1 MVRKV
6 SMDLTLEEVSIRLH
20 NQPIIRP
27 FSLVIQPGETVTL
40 MGPSGCGKS
49 SLLSYIAGD
58 LLPPLHGEGRVK
70 LNGGDMKGIRPDRRR
85 IGRLFQDDLLFPHLT
100 VHENLLFGVPRGD
113 QEAREHAVSAALAS
127 AELTGFADRPPHT
140 LSGGQRSRV
149 ALFRALLAKPKAML
163 LDEPF
168 AKLDQALRQS
178 MRDYVFA
185 HLKEQMVPSLMVTHD
200 LSDAPPKGR
209 VLTIMPNGEV
219 RHD

>member
-1 MVRKV
+1 
-6 SMDLTLEEVSIRLH
+6 MDLKLANVSIWLDGK
-20 NQPIIRP
+20 PIIQP
-27 FSLVIQPGETVTL
+27 FSLAIEPGETVTL

-58 LLPPLHGEGRVK
+58 LLPPLHGEGQVK
-70 LNGGDMKGIRPDRRR
+70 LNGDDLNGVRPDRRR

-100 VHENLLFGVPRGD
+100 VRENLLFGVPRGD
-113 QEAREHAVSAALAS
+113 QAAREAAVEAALES
-127 AELTGFADRPPHT
+127 AELKGFADRPPHT

-168 AKLDQALRQS
+168 AKLDTALRQS
-178 MRDYVFA
+178 MRGYVFA

-209 VLTIMPNGEV
+209 VLTIGPGGEV
-219 RHD
+219 RHA

>member
-1 MVRKV
+1 MGLILKQ
-6 SMDLTLEEVSIRLH
+6 VSIRLH
-20 NQPIIRP
+20 GQAIIRP
-27 FSLVIQPGETVTL
+27 FSLAIEPGETVTL

-58 LLPPLHGEGRVK
+58 LPPPLQGEGMVK
-70 LNGGDMKGIRPDRRR
+70 LNGDDMAGVRPDRRG

-100 VHENLLFGVPRGD
+100 VRENLLFGVPRGE
-113 QEAREHAVSAALAS
+113 QQARDATVNSALERARLRDFGNRA
-127 AELTGFADRPPHT
+127 PHT

-168 AKLDQALRQS
+168 AKLDQALRFS

-200 LSDAPPKGR
+200 RSDAPPKGR
-209 VLTIMPNGEV
+209 VLTIMPGGEV
-219 RHD
+219 RQ